1 MKCPHCV
8 VEVNPNFSEFSIGS
22 DPEGHWSTFAMN
34 CPNPKCKKIIIDI
47 ASGNPHAHSNGSIYN
62 HSLAKTIWRQ
72 TVRPF
77 TSSRPPV
84 PFEVDVIFATDYN
97 EACLILNLSPK
108 ASAALSRRCL
118 QSILRDKAGV
128 KKGDLA
134 NEIQQV
140 IDGKT
145 LPSHLSES
153 IDAIRNIGNFA
164 AHPLKSTATGEII
177 EVEVGEAEW
186 LLDVLEALFDFYF
199 VQPAIL
205 KAKRDALNKKL
216 ADIGKPPMK

>member
-8 VEVNPNFSEFSIGS
+8 VEVNPNFREFPIGR
-22 DPEGHWSTFAMN
+22 DAEGYWSLFTMN
-34 CPNPKCKKIIIDI
+34 CPNKKCGKIIVDL
-47 ASGNPHAHSNGSIYN
+47 ASRTPSQDQNGNINSPILAHT
-62 HSLAKTIWRQ
+62 AWRQ

-77 TSSRPPV
+77 ASSRPPV
-84 PFEVDVIFATDYN
+84 PPEVGLAFATDYK
-97 EACLILNLSPK
+97 EACLILTLSSK

-118 QSILRDKAGV
+118 QNILREKAPV
-128 KKGDLA
+128 KRADLA

-140 IDGKT
+140 IDSKT

-153 IDAIRNIGNFA
+153 IDAVRNIGNFA
-164 AHPLKSTATGEII
+164 AHPLKSTATGEIM